1 MANKP
6 FNIYFGE
13 RIDFAGS
20 PPPAGLQYL
29 VLNDDVV
36 QKTTF
41 GLTGGFASV
50 VDDSV
55 VTTIV
60 TADTWTVIAN
70 TLNEEVITPNLVFA
84 ANAFTYVGENSIA
97 PVQIRAAMSCKKTEP
112 VEMAY
117 KIALAING
125 APTGVIASTSVG
137 VVDTQRSFVSTVFYV
152 ALQQNDVVT
161 MVVKNISGDHDLII
175 TDAQLSIG

>member
-6 FNIYFGE
+6 FNTYFGE
-13 RIDFAGS
+13 RIDFAGA

-29 VLNDDVV
+29 VDNDGVI

-60 TADTWTVIAN
+60 TVDTWTAIAN
-70 TLNEEVITPNLVFA
+70 TMNEEAITPNLVFA

-97 PVQIRAAMSCKKTEP
+97 PVQIRACFSGIKTGGASMEFK
-112 VEMAY
+112 VG
-117 KIALAING
+117 IAING
-125 APTGVIASTSVG
+125 TPVIASTSVG
-137 VVDTQRSFVSTVFYV
+137 VDALKRSFVSTVYYV
-152 ALQQNDVVT
+152 ALQQNDIVT
-161 MVVKNISGDHDLII
+161 MVIKNISGNDDIILSDL
-175 TDAQLSIG
+175 QLSIG